1 MWKSLQTNGVL
12 GALQGFMD
20 IRNMTDDEIHGTSFV
35 LWLMMYPFHG
45 V

>member
-1 MWKSLQTNGVL
+1 MLKSPQTNGVL

-20 IRNMTDDEIHGTSFV
+20 IWNMKDDEIHGTFFV
-35 LWLMMYPFHG
+35 LWLTMYPFLG